1 MIEAELQ
8 RYATLAIFGMAAA
21 TIVSLRFVVAPYGR
35 HDRRGWGPRVSWLTG
50 WLVMESPAVLVFLAC
65 FVAGDHASELVPLV
79 LLGIWQF
86 HYLHRTLIFPFRMR
100 SRDKQMPWIVPLMGL
115 GFNTI
120 NAYANARW
128 ISQFGTYGPEWLADP
143 RFLVG
148 AALFATG
155 FAINYRADRMLAALR
170 RPGET
175 DYKVPR
181 GWLYE
186 YITCPNYFGEI
197 LEWIGWAIA
206 TWSLPGLGFALFT
219 IANVGPRAFAHRR
232 WYRERFPDF
241 PRARKAL
248 IPFLF

>member
-21 TIVSLRFVVAPYGR
+21 TIVCLRFVVAPYGR

-128 ISQFGTYGPEWLADP
+128 ISQFGTYGAEWLADP

-175 DYKVPR
+175 DYKIPR

>member
-128 ISQFGTYGPEWLADP
+128 ISQFGTYGAEWLADP

-148 AALFATG
+148 TALFATG

-206 TWSLPGLGFALFT
+206 AWSLPGLGFALFT

>member
-128 ISQFGTYGPEWLADP
+128 ISQFGTYGTEWLADP